1 MVDSED
7 DDLFPNQSETKTDET
22 MRRKDNSWRDFVD
35 L

>member
-7 DDLFPNQSETKTDET
+7 EDLFPNHPETKTDET
-22 MRRKDNSWRDFVD
+22 ARRKDNSWRSFVD